1 MKILSTSLALLFSLF
16 LFSQNPK
23 GIINDYMLLGSKKL
37 STNTVEGVNLYN
49 GNQMTLNQ
57 TANSNGQ
64 LAMFQMSSKSTNKL
78 DRLSDTTIEAT
89 EEDIL
94 IELLRRENAI
104 TTFETQ
110 NKKRIEAI
118 NTLYS
123 EIPAENF
130 EKNITGQFQAHL
142 FITTKNHSFKMNQ
155 ELVSEVPCLVN
166 VENNKIIQ
174 LFPYGKKGFE
184 LDYPKHMESNS
195 YVSEGIVQYHD
206 LKNDQ
211 LFTVVLLDPFLEDE
225 PKQYK
230 VNSQEF
236 GFITLYTAKKKD
248 EGKKVWIQEIDE
260 NGNINREISQS
271 LVYAK
276 DEAEAIT
283 RDIKPIAMNTKHHLF
298 YFGEPAQTSYGVL
311 PLFLKTLKTDLEP
324 LHNNEHRVVKIQI
337 YRN

>member
-1 MKILSTSLALLFSLF
+1 MKFLTTSLALLFGLF
-16 LFSQNPK
+16 LYSQNPK
-23 GIINDYMLLGSKKL
+23 GIINDYVLLGSKKS

-64 LAMFQMSSKSTNKL
+64 LAMFQMNSKSTNKL
-78 DRLSDTTIEAT
+78 DRLSDTTVEAT

-94 IELLRRENAI
+94 IELLRRKKAI
-104 TTFETQ
+104 TDFEIQ
-110 NKKRIEAI
+110 NKKRIEDI
-118 NTLYS
+118 NTLYD
-123 EIPAENF
+123 EIPVENF
-130 EKNITGQFQAHL
+130 EKNISGQFQAHL

-184 LDYPKHMESNS
+184 LDYPKNMESNS
-195 YVSEGIVQYHD
+195 YISEGITQYHD

-211 LFTVVLLDPFLEDE
+211 LFTVVLLDPYLEDE

-230 VNSQEF
+230 VNNQDF
-236 GFITLYTAKKKD
+236 GFITLFTAKKKD

-260 NGNINREISQS
+260 NGNIYREISQS

-276 DEAEAIT
+276 DEAEALT
-283 RDIKPIAMNTKHHLF
+283 VDSKPIAMNTKHHLF
-298 YFGEPAQTSYGVL
+298 YFGEAAKTSYGEI

-324 LHNNEHRVVKIQI
+324 LNNNENRVVKIQI